1 MAEVTIKAQ
10 QSFGGIRAGEVVA
23 VERTPYIDRL
33 IEGQRVVVVDGAE
46 DTEPVG
52 NDPADGEFD
61 TSTAPTTPPAQA
73 PSADSDDAGEADDDD
88 SEPAGDDGTD

>member
-33 IEGQRVVVVDGAE
+33 IKEQRVVVVDGAE
-46 DTEPVG
+46 DTEPV
-52 NDPADGEFD
+52 GEFD

-73 PSADSDDAGEADDDD
+73 PSAGSDDAGEADDDD